1 LTLPS
6 RLVPLVLSL
15 AELLDR
21 LKLPHA
27 FGGALANNYWGVVR
41 ATQDIDLLILLPAL
55 RYQEVA
61 TAFADGGF
69 SMRSEDDRPVAV
81 EVALMRRQTQDRR
94 MFALY
99 DRDGIK
105 VEVFVPVIPL
115 QDEILKRAVRL
126 PFEGRPIPVTTA
138 EDLIL
143 LKMAFHRDKDLRDV
157 RGILATQKG
166 KLDTAYLLSW
176 IGRMLEDRSSEELR
190 QWMREY
196 GAG

>member
-1 LTLPS
+1 
-6 RLVPLVLSL
+6 VPLVLSL

-166 KLDTAYLLSW
+166 TLDTAYLLSW